1 MKPISIYVFPVFIA
15 VIVFL
20 VFISDKVKT
29 EDDIHPGRKALTG
42 RVLQYGIYELVREG
56 KLVES
61 KVTTTGK
68 AISRPTI
75 QQVEQTDRIP
85 VKRDVYFSY
94 QYRLSNFPTTKPVVN
109 LKRVLKHPQ
118 ITLPD
123 GTVRT
128 GSEYMIKGRVKR
140 GEVFAFDGYAFS
152 EDYELVEG
160 DWIFQIWFEGQ
171 KLVEQKFTSYKVDA
185 ENG

>member
-1 MKPISIYVFPVFIA
+1 MKPFSIYVFPVFLA

-29 EDDIHPGRKALTG
+29 SDDIHPGSKAPTG
-42 RVLQYGIYELVREG
+42 RILQYGIYELVREG

-61 KVTTTGK
+61 HVTTTGK

-85 VKRDVYFSY
+85 VKKDVYFSY
-94 QYRLSNFPTTKPVVN
+94 QYRLSNFPMTKPVVN

-171 KLVEQKFTSYKVDA
+171 KLVEQKFTSYKV
-185 ENG
+185 ETGNG